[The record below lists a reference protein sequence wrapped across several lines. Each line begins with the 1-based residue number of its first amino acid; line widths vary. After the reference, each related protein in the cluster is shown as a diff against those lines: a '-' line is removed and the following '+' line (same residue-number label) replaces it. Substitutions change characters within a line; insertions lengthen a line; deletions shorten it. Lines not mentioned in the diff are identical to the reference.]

1 MEKNATTQVT
11 FEYNQGADVLHL
23 SLGADEP
30 SVRKEID
37 EYVAVDFGA
46 NSGAPIGFHI
56 LNIKLAEVESV
67 QVLLQ
72 ERLAKL
78 TIRKKQSLVYWFSLN
93 ASVRPPIEAT
103 HPTGLA

>member
-1 MEKNATTQVT
+1 MDKNLTTQVT
-11 FEYNQGADVLHL
+11 FEYNQGEDVLHL
-23 SLGADEP
+23 ILDAGEP
-30 SVRKEID
+30 SFRKEID
-37 EYVAVDFGA
+37 EYVMVDFGA
-46 NSGAPIGFHI
+46 NTGAPIGFHI

-93 ASVRPPIEAT
+93 GAVRPPSEAT
-103 HPTGLA
+103 HPNELE